1 MNLGVCALIGVI
13 CTAMALAGWPFAFR
27 FLPALPEVSF
37 LTPNVISIAA
47 LVLFVLII
55 VICTAKR
62 RSTGAKVVFFLFAP
76 LFAGVAWH
84 FGRFA
89 GVFFG
94 EEWWKAILAAGI
106 PLVLILIGMVILNAM
121 DVDRHGFAFW
131 VAIIFFVGIAIGLY
145 FLLKQWIGEA
155 MASLFSTSAWIGVAF
170 TNSTI
175 DFFSEY

>member
-1 MNLGVCALIGVI
+1 MNLGACALIGVI
-13 CTAMALAGWPFAFR
+13 CTALALVGWPYVLR

-37 LTPNVISIAA
+37 LTPTVIAIAA
-47 LVLFVLII
+47 LVLFFLIM
-55 VICTAKR
+55 VICTVKR
-62 RSTGAKVVFFLFAP
+62 RSVGAKVVFFLFAP
-76 LFAGVAWH
+76 LFAGIAWH
-84 FGRFA
+84 FGGSA

-121 DVDRHGFAFW
+121 DVNRHGFAFW
-131 VAIIFFVGIAIGLY
+131 VAIIFFVGVAIGLY

-170 TNSTI
+170 TNNTT
-175 DFFSEY
+175 DFFPE